1 MKVSTKQE
9 ASFADSFI
17 EIPSTELDSMQ
28 NIVD

>member
-17 EIPSTELDSMQ
+17 EISSTELDSI
-28 NIVD
+28 NSA